1 MQWWVLSE
9 AGERAHAVPSG
20 SAALGSMQVL
30 SQLLHFHLSREP
42 KNPNFNVKFPNL
54 KKINFSKKNNI
65 KFALITIS
73 KFQFSGVEY
82 IHIVVQ
88 PMSRPFSCCRTETLP
103 IKQLSIAPY
112 PQPLTT
118 KF

>member
-54 KKINFSKKNNI
+54 KKN
-65 KFALITIS
+65 
-73 KFQFSGVEY
+73 
-82 IHIVVQ
+82 
-88 PMSRPFSCCRTETLP
+88 
-103 IKQLSIAPY
+103 
-112 PQPLTT
+112 
-118 KF
+118 